1 MLKDTKSLGAMVVA
15 VIFLLSTIALFV
27 MLNSEKSA
35 TLALQNE
42 LAEVLKAKKKLSA
55 EIDEVK
61 IIKSDLEMKLSVLEA
76 QAKMLGDSYEKE
88 KSQRESLKLEL
99 TKKDTELSGIKGQ
112 LDSAAAEKR
121 NLQATLDQE
130 KTKYSQL
137 KERVDKLVEVKN
149 ELEKKVKDIVDKQGV
164 ELERIVVKQ
173 EGELEGK
180 VLVISKEYNFIVT
193 DIGSDDQIAL
203 GDILTVFRDGKYVG
217 EGQVEKIYDTM
228 SAATIVKET
237 KPGAIQINDKAV
249 VRPK

>member
-1 MLKDTKSLGAMVVA
+1 MLKNTKSLGAMVVA

-27 MLNSEKSA
+27 VLNGEKSA
-35 TLALQNE
+35 KLALQNE
-42 LAEVLKAKKKLSA
+42 LAEILKAKKKLSA
-55 EIDEVK
+55 ELDEVK
-61 IIKSDLEMKLSVLEA
+61 VIKSDLEMKLSALEA

-88 KSQRESLKLEL
+88 KSQKEGLKLEL
-99 TKKDTELSGIKGQ
+99 TKKDTELSGIKSQ
-112 LDSAAAEKR
+112 LDSAAAEKQ

-149 ELEKKVKDIVDKQGV
+149 ELEKKIKDIVDKQGV

-173 EGELEGK
+173 EGELEGR
-180 VLVISKEYNFIVT
+180 VLVINKEYNFIVT
-193 DIGSDDQIAL
+193 DIGSDDQTAL

-217 EGQVEKIYDTM
+217 EGQIEKIYDTM

-237 KPGAIQINDKAV
+237 KPGAIQINDKVV